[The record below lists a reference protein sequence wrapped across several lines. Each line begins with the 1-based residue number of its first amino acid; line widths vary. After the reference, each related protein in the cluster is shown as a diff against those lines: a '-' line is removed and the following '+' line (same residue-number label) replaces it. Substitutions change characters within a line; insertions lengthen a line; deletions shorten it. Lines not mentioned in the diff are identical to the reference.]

1 MPAYAGDGG
10 EETLI
15 DHEGAWVAAILGIP
29 IAIAAA
35 PLIARP
41 RSRRPALLTA
51 SALAVAFV
59 LVTGFTVGL
68 FYAPTAVLLMIAAS
82 GAHRTAA

>member
-1 MPAYAGDGG
+1 MPAYGGNGG

-29 IAIAAA
+29 ITIAAA

-41 RSRRPALLTA
+41 RSRRLALLTA

-59 LVTGFTVGL
+59 LATGFTVGL

-82 GAHRTAA
+82 GAQRAAA

>member
-1 MPAYAGDGG
+1 MPAYTGDGG
-10 EETLI
+10 DETLI

-41 RSRRPALLTA
+41 RSRRLALLVA
-51 SALAVAFV
+51 SGLAMAFV
-59 LVTGFTVGL
+59 LATGFTVGL

-82 GAHRTAA
+82 GAHRAAA